1 MTKYEDVEK
10 AVREK
15 YEKKDKKKRPAMRVS
30 GKSVFKLQTL
40 ILKKNDSSS
49 QRKHS

>member
-1 MTKYEDVEK
+1 MTKYEILEK

-15 YEKKDKKKRPAMRVS
+15 YEKKDKKKKPPMRVS
-30 GKSVFKLQTL
+30 GKSVFKLQAL

-49 QRKHS
+49 KRRNP